1 MKFRVYMKAKLRSW
15 LAFLGVA
22 KADRGI
28 WAGERGRGHVWDI
41 CGRVV
46 LSLGSEG
53 PDLGVLLMI
62 HGLLVALSMTVE

>member
-15 LAFLGVA
+15 LAFLGIA
-22 KADRGI
+22 KAGRGI
-28 WAGERGRGHVWDI
+28 WAGDGGRGHVLDI

-53 PDLGVLLMI
+53 PDLGVLFMI
-62 HGLLVALSMTVE
+62 HGLRMALSMALE